1 MMANHTGSILDVN
14 GTRKAGKAEMMK
26 RLTVAE
32 QLCVG
37 DLPPHLFSEDDPR
50 DKLYVHFVDYM
61 MKSGN
66 IASAD
71 IFTLKQ
77 LCTVIDRLNVVDDTI
92 DTLKMQGLKD
102 KDLATVRK
110 NYFSDY
116 MKLID
121 VLGLSPQARV
131 KMACNAKVLEEKD
144 PLDGILG

>member
-1 MMANHTGSILDVN
+1 MANHTGSILDVN

-26 RLTVAE
+26 RLNVAE

-37 DLPPHLFSEDDPR
+37 DLPPTIFEEGDIR
-50 DKLYVHFVDYM
+50 NQLYSHFVDYL

-66 IASAD
+66 VASAD

-77 LCTVIDRLNVVDDTI
+77 LCTVIDRLNTIDDTI
-92 DTLKMQGLKD
+92 DTLKLGGIKD
-102 KDLATVRK
+102 KELQNARK
-110 NYFSDY
+110 IYFSDY

>member
-1 MMANHTGSILDVN
+1 MANHTGSILDVK

-26 RLTVAE
+26 RLNVAE

-37 DLPPHLFSEDDPR
+37 DLPPTIFEEGDIR
-50 DKLYVHFVDYM
+50 NKLYSHFVDYL

-66 IASAD
+66 VASAD

-77 LCTVIDRLNVVDDTI
+77 LCTVIDRLNTIDDTI
-92 DTLKMQGLKD
+92 DTLKMSGIKD
-102 KDLATVRK
+102 KELQNARK
-110 NYFSDY
+110 IYFSDY

-144 PLDGILG
+144 PLDGIL

>member
-1 MMANHTGSILDVN
+1 MANHTGSILDVK

-26 RLTVAE
+26 RLNVAE

-37 DLPPHLFSEDDPR
+37 DLPPAIFEEGDIR
-50 DKLYVHFVDYM
+50 NKLYSHFVDYL

-66 IASAD
+66 VASAD

-77 LCTVIDRLNVVDDTI
+77 LCTVIDRLNTIDDTI
-92 DTLKMQGLKD
+92 DTLKMSGIKD
-102 KDLATVRK
+102 KELQNARK
-110 NYFSDY
+110 IYFSDY

>member
-26 RLTVAE
+26 RLNVAE

-37 DLPPHLFSEDDPR
+37 DLPPTIFEDGDIR
-50 DKLYVHFVDYM
+50 NKLYSHFVDYL

-66 IASAD
+66 VASAD

-77 LCTVIDRLNVVDDTI
+77 LCTVIDRLNTIDDTI
-92 DTLKMQGLKD
+92 DTLKMQGIKD
-102 KDLATVRK
+102 KELQNARK
-110 NYFSDY
+110 IYFSDY

-144 PLDGILG
+144 PLDGIL

>member
-1 MMANHTGSILDVN
+1 MNKNSGSILDIN

-26 RLTVAE
+26 RLNVAE

-37 DLPPHLFSEDDPR
+37 DLPPTLFEDGDPR
-50 DKLYVHFVDYM
+50 NKLYSHFVDYM

-66 IASAD
+66 VASAD

-77 LCTVIDRLNVVDDTI
+77 LCTVIDRLNVIDDTI
-92 DTLKMQGLKD
+92 DNLKMQGLKD
-102 KDLATVRK
+102 KELATVRK